1 MNMKPTGLNPGHIMT
16 ETDMITQIDEQLNKV
31 LDPCSCHTENPVSI
45 IDLGLVE
52 AVEVRSEGAIRIELV
67 VTSPMCTYF
76 TKMAEEIEERV
87 LGVDGVRN
95 VTVEKN
101 TQQVWTPARMDD
113 SERDR
118 RRRWFEDKMNEHGIT
133 PITE

>member
-1 MNMKPTGLNPGHIMT
+1 MSES
-16 ETDMITQIDEQLNKV
+16 ETITRIDEELNKV

-52 AVEVRSEGAIRIELV
+52 TVEFDKTGTVRIELV

-76 TKMAEEIEERV
+76 TKMAEEIEER
-87 LGVDGVRN
+87 LLALKGVRE

-101 TQQVWTPARMDD
+101 TQQVWTPARMGDR
-113 SERDR
+113 ERDR
-118 RRRWFEDKMNEHGIT
+118 RRRWFEEKMDEHSIT